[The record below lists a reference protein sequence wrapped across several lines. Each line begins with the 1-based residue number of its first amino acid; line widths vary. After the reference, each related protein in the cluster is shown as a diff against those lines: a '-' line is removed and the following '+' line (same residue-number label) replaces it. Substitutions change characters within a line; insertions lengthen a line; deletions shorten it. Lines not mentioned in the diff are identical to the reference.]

1 MALWMQRLTG
11 IFEYE
16 DYRQFWIGSMITVMM
31 FRMQDVVLSWQ
42 VLEATDSAFW
52 VGVVAFARN
61 VPMLILS
68 PMTGVLADQ
77 VKRQRLLA
85 AALMLACVSTAV
97 LALLVALDRVLVW
110 HIVATSF
117 LVGTAFALYSPARS
131 ALLPNLVPARMFLS
145 ASTLQYSS
153 TRLMGFFGPIVAG
166 GLVDV
171 AGVWPALMVQVVLCV
186 VAALLFARTG
196 AGVDCPVR
204 ESDGRGNVLS
214 GFCQVLAHLR
224 HDQSTL
230 ALVILGLVMVP
241 IGMSYSKLLP
251 IFVRDILRAGAST
264 LGVMV
269 GISSL
274 GSAFAGFAMAAVGDT
289 FRKGRAV
296 LLSSTVFGCVLVV
309 FAFCRQAALALV
321 LLLALGLLSG
331 VYLTLSHVL
340 LQVRSPDTLR
350 GRMMGA
356 WSMVWGLAPF
366 ANLAA
371 GAVAERWGVTT
382 VIGVSGAV
390 CAVFC
395 IGTALAG
402 LHVE

>member
-1 MALWMQRLTG
+1 
-11 IFEYE
+11 
-16 DYRQFWIGSMITVMM
+16 
-31 FRMQDVVLSWQ
+31 
-42 VLEATDSAFW
+42 
-52 VGVVAFARN
+52 
-61 VPMLILS
+61 
-68 PMTGVLADQ
+68 
-77 VKRQRLLA
+77 
-85 AALMLACVSTAV
+85 
-97 LALLVALDRVLVW
+97 
-110 HIVATSF
+110 
-117 LVGTAFALYSPARS
+117 
-131 ALLPNLVPARMFLS
+131 
-145 ASTLQYSS
+145 
-153 TRLMGFFGPIVAG
+153 
-166 GLVDV
+166 
-171 AGVWPALMVQVVLCV
+171 
-186 VAALLFARTG
+186 LLFARTG

-204 ESDGRGNVLS
+204 ESGGRGNVLS

-264 LGVMV
+264 LGVMA

-340 LQVRSPDTLR
+340 LQVRSPDTRRRRRAMGCDHCHRCER
-350 GRMMGA
+350 GSLCGVLHWNSA
-356 WSMVWGLAPF
+356 GWLA
-366 ANLAA
+366 
-371 GAVAERWGVTT
+371 RR
-382 VIGVSGAV
+382 VIL
-390 CAVFC
+390 
-395 IGTALAG
+395 I
-402 LHVE
+402 